1 MPKIPL
7 SELAGAI
14 GARLE
19 GDPSFVVSGIAPLE
33 RAGPNDLS
41 FLANPRYEAVALASA
56 AGALVTGRDFAADGR
71 NILRCEN
78 PYLGF
83 ARAVAMLS
91 PDPPVVA
98 GIHPTA
104 IVDPSASIPASTA
117 VGPLAVVGSGVE
129 LGEEVVIGAGSHVED
144 GVRIGAGTRLFSRVT
159 VHRGT
164 RLGERCFV
172 QSGCVLGS
180 DGFGYAT
187 DAGGVYHRVPQRG
200 GLTIGNDVDLGA
212 NVTIDRGSAGDTVI
226 GDGCKIDNLVHIAHN
241 VRIGRNAMI
250 VAQVGIAGSTVI
262 GDRAVLGGQAGIIG
276 HARIGD
282 RARVGAQAGVIGDV
296 PAGMEVSGYP
306 ARPHRDQ
313 MRVHALV
320 ARLPELFQRLKRLE
334 DRLL

>member
-19 GDPSFVVSGIAPLE
+19 GDPAFEVSGIAPLE
-33 RAGPNDLS
+33 QAGPEHLS
-41 FLANPRYEAVALASA
+41 FLANQRYEAAALASA
-56 AGALVTGRDFAADGR
+56 AGALVAGHDFPANGR
-71 NILRCEN
+71 NVLRCEN
-78 PYLGF
+78 PYLAF
-83 ARAVAMLS
+83 ARAVAVLS
-91 PDPPVVA
+91 PEPPVVA
-98 GIHPTA
+98 GIHSTA
-104 IVDPSASIPASTA
+104 IVDPSATVPKSVA
-117 VGPLAVVGSGVE
+117 VDALALIGAGVE
-129 LGEEVVIGAGSHVED
+129 LGDEVVVGAGSHLED
-144 GVRIGAGTRLFSRVT
+144 GVRVGARTRLFPRVT

-164 RLGERCFV
+164 RIGEGCVV
-172 QSGCVLGS
+172 QSGSVLGS

-187 DAGGVYHRVPQRG
+187 DRDGTHHRVPQRG
-200 GLTIGNDVDLGA
+200 GLAIGDDVDIGA

-262 GDRAVLGGQAGIIG
+262 GDGAVLGGQAGVIG
-276 HARIGD
+276 HVRIGD

-296 PAGMEVSGYP
+296 PAGLEVSGYP
-306 ARPHRDQ
+306 ARAHRDQ
-313 MRVHALV
+313 MRAHALF

-334 DRLL
+334 DRLP

>member
-19 GDPSFVVSGIAPLE
+19 GDPTFEVSGIAPLE
-33 RAGPNDLS
+33 RAGPDDLS
-41 FLANPRYEAVALASA
+41 FLANPRYEAAALASA
-56 AGALVTGRDFAADGR
+56 AGALVTGRDFPADGR

-98 GIHPTA
+98 GVHPTA
-104 IVDPSASIPASTA
+104 IVDPSASIPASAA

-129 LGEEVVIGAGSHVED
+129 LGEGVVIGAGSHLED
-144 GVRIGAGTRLFSRVT
+144 GVRIGAGTRLFPRVT

-164 RLGERCFV
+164 TLGERCVV
-172 QSGCVLGS
+172 QSGCVLGA

-187 DAGGVYHRVPQRG
+187 DDGGVHHRVPQRG
-200 GLTIGNDVDLGA
+200 GLTIGDDVDLGA
-212 NVTIDRGSAGDTVI
+212 NVTIDRGSAGNTVI
-226 GDGCKIDNLVHIAHN
+226 GDGCKIDNLVQIAHN

-250 VAQVGIAGSTVI
+250 VAQVGVAGSTVI
-262 GDRAVLGGQAGIIG
+262 GDRVVLGGQAGIIG

-282 RARVGAQAGVIGDV
+282 RARIGGQAGVIGDV

-306 ARPHRDQ
+306 ARSHRDQ
-313 MRVHALV
+313 MRAHALF

-334 DRLL
+334 DRLP

>member
-19 GDPSFVVSGIAPLE
+19 GDPTFEVSGIAPLE
-33 RAGPNDLS
+33 RAGPDDLS
-41 FLANPRYEAVALASA
+41 FLANPRYEAAALASA
-56 AGALVTGRDFAADGR
+56 AGALVTGRDFPADGR

-98 GIHPTA
+98 GVHPTA
-104 IVDPSASIPASTA
+104 IVDPSASIPASAA

-129 LGEEVVIGAGSHVED
+129 LGEGVVIGAGSHLED
-144 GVRIGAGTRLFSRVT
+144 GVRIGAGTRLFPRVT

-164 RLGERCFV
+164 TLGERCVV
-172 QSGCVLGS
+172 QSGCVLGA

-187 DAGGVYHRVPQRG
+187 DDGGVHHRVPQRG
-200 GLTIGNDVDLGA
+200 GLTIGDDVDLGA

-226 GDGCKIDNLVHIAHN
+226 GDGCKIDNLVQIAHN

-250 VAQVGIAGSTVI
+250 VAQVGVAGSTVI
-262 GDRAVLGGQAGIIG
+262 GDRVVLGGQAGIIG

-282 RARVGAQAGVIGDV
+282 RARIGGQAGVIGDV

-306 ARPHRDQ
+306 ARSHRDQ
-313 MRVHALV
+313 MRAHALF

-334 DRLL
+334 DRLP

>member
-19 GDPSFVVSGIAPLE
+19 GDPTFEVSGIAPLE
-33 RAGPNDLS
+33 RAGPGDLS
-41 FLANPRYEAVALASA
+41 FLANPRYEAAALASA
-56 AGALVTGRDFAADGR
+56 AGALVTGRDFPADGR

-129 LGEEVVIGAGSHVED
+129 LGEEVVIGAESHVED
-144 GVRIGAGTRLFSRVT
+144 GVRIGAGTRLFPRVT

-164 RLGERCFV
+164 RLGERCLV

-187 DAGGVYHRVPQRG
+187 DADGVHHRVPQRG

-282 RARVGAQAGVIGDV
+282 RARVGAQSGVIGDV

-334 DRLL
+334 DRLP

>member
-19 GDPSFVVSGIAPLE
+19 GDPTFEVSGIAPLE
-33 RAGPNDLS
+33 RAGPGDLS
-41 FLANPRYEAVALASA
+41 FLANPRYEAAALASA
-56 AGALVTGRDFAADGR
+56 AGALVTGRDFPADGR

-144 GVRIGAGTRLFSRVT
+144 GVRIGAGTRLFPRVT

-164 RLGERCFV
+164 RLGERCLV

-180 DGFGYAT
+180 DGFGYAV
-187 DAGGVYHRVPQRG
+187 DADGVHHRVPQRG

-282 RARVGAQAGVIGDV
+282 RARVGAQSGVIGDV

-334 DRLL
+334 DRLP

>member
-19 GDPSFVVSGIAPLE
+19 GDPTFEVSGIAPLE
-33 RAGPNDLS
+33 RAGPGDLS
-41 FLANPRYEAVALASA
+41 FLANPRYEAAALASA
-56 AGALVTGRDFAADGR
+56 AGALVTGRDFPADGR

-144 GVRIGAGTRLFSRVT
+144 GVRIGAGTRLFPRVT

-164 RLGERCFV
+164 RLGERCLV

-187 DAGGVYHRVPQRG
+187 DADGVHHRVPQRG

-282 RARVGAQAGVIGDV
+282 RARVGAQSGVIGDV

-334 DRLL
+334 DRLP

>member
-19 GDPSFVVSGIAPLE
+19 GDPAFEVSGIAPLE
-33 RAGPNDLS
+33 RAGPEDLS
-41 FLANPRYEAVALASA
+41 FLANPRYEAAAMASA
-56 AGALVTGRDFAADGR
+56 AGALVTGQDFPANGR

-98 GIHPTA
+98 GVHPTA
-104 IVDPSASIPASTA
+104 VVDPSASIPSSAA
-117 VGPLAVVGSGVE
+117 VGPLVVVGSGVE
-129 LGEEVVIGAGSHVED
+129 LGEAVVIGAGSHLED
-144 GVRIGAGTRLFSRVT
+144 GVRIGTGTRLFPRVT

-164 RLGERCFV
+164 RLGERCVV

-187 DAGGVYHRVPQRG
+187 DVDGVHHRVPQRG
-200 GLTIGNDVDLGA
+200 GLTIGNDVELGA

-226 GDGCKIDNLVHIAHN
+226 GHGCKIDNLVHIAHN
-241 VRIGRNAMI
+241 VRIGRNTMI

-262 GDRAVLGGQAGIIG
+262 GDRAVLGGQAGITG
-276 HARIGD
+276 HVRIGD

-296 PAGMEVSGYP
+296 PAGME
-306 ARPHRDQ
+306 
-313 MRVHALV
+313 
-320 ARLPELFQRLKRLE
+320 
-334 DRLL
+334 